1 MSDSIRQEALQIL
14 DSLAFTAF
22 ERCQRLSRGFDT
34 IPSKIGLYAFRHRT
48 EGLLDIGKAKSLRD
62 RLRGGHKATIEMAIS
77 SFLDE
82 ESLSFEDCLLAK
94 RLEGSGSN
102 HH

>member
-1 MSDSIRQEALQIL
+1 MTQTIAIQHLSPESINRLVNYLPDYIKLALMEKSSEL
-14 DSLAFTAF
+14 ECSL
-22 ERCQRLSRGFDT
+22 E
-34 IPSKIGLYAFRHRT
+34 
-48 EGLLDIGKAKSLRD
+48 
-62 RLRGGHKATIEMAIS
+62 ATIEMAIS

-94 RLEGSGSN
+94 RLKDSGSN